1 MSEPQANARRALLI
15 GIDDYPHMTPLAGCV
30 NDVNLMRSVLTEN
43 LGFPEKH
50 ITMLTNDQATR
61 DGILAAFDELHEQ
74 TGEDDLVV
82 IHYAGHGSRMTDREG
97 DEPDGMDET
106 IVTFDSGRDPLPNR
120 DITDDEINE
129 TVLRLSEKT
138 PYLTLIFD
146 CCHSGTITRDAF
158 GATARFAEP
167 DDRPIDSLP
176 PSPISTRSGRS
187 GKREAGPSGWLPLS
201 ERYVLLA
208 GCRDEESSY
217 EHIQRMGDQ
226 EIRQGNLT
234 FHLCQLLP
242 KAAPGTTY
250 RDVHERVSTLVAAAT
265 SSRQHPQAEGA
276 LDRELFGVRDIQP
289 MRYVR
294 VIDRSDNTVTLAAGA
309 AHGMTVGSTFGIYP
323 PGTKHVTAEAE
334 SLGTVEL
341 TNVTAAQSE
350 AKIVAEKESGAIA
363 RDTRGFEDVHD
374 YGDMKWWVEVL
385 ADPSLK
391 DSGEQFRNV
400 VENSSLLTN
409 AESDTNGDARAYLI
423 AAREVVA
430 EGDPVPQLGPIEVP
444 TWAVVGQQGRLL
456 MPPHRADEKEVLFT
470 LRDNLET
477 LARYKQALAIENPDP
492 NGVLK
497 GRVGFKLKKQV
508 DGGWVDP
515 PTEQGGNVVF
525 EEGDRIA
532 FEITNNYEAPI
543 FVSVLDFGITGRID
557 ALHPVRGASEPIE
570 PGKTIQVGMRK
581 GEELELFLPDN
592 FPFAPDPL
600 DNQPPGGIETFKL
613 FATLQEADFSFLSQ
627 ASVRA
632 ADLTPSSSPSF
643 LESLMS
649 QATAGV
655 ITRDVKRK
663 RQEPIEDWT
672 TEIRTFYLKRPL

>member
-1 MSEPQANARRALLI
+1 MSEPQAAARRALLI
-15 GIDDYPHMTPLAGCV
+15 GIDEYPHITPLEGCV
-30 NDVNLMRSVLTEN
+30 NDVTLMRSVLTEN
-43 LGFPEKH
+43 LGFPEKQ

-61 DGILAAFDELHEQ
+61 DGILAAFDELYEQ
-74 TGEDDLVV
+74 TGKDDLVV
-82 IHYAGHGSRMTDREG
+82 IHYAGHGSQMTDREG

-158 GATARFAEP
+158 GATARFVTA
-167 DDRPIDSLP
+167 DDRPVDSLP
-176 PSPISTRSGRS
+176 PSPISTRGSRG
-187 GKREAGPSGWLPLS
+187 GKRDAGPSGWLPLS

-208 GCRDEESSY
+208 GCRDEEVSY
-217 EHIQRMGDQ
+217 EHIQRVGDK
-226 EIRQGNLT
+226 EIKQGNLT
-234 FHLCQLLP
+234 FHMCQLLP

-250 RDVHERVSTLVAAAT
+250 RDVHERVSTLVSAAT

-294 VIDRSDNTVTLAAGA
+294 VIDRADGVVKLRAGA
-309 AHGMTVGSTFGIYP
+309 AHGMTVGSTFAIYP
-323 PGTKHVTAEAE
+323 PGTKHVAEGTE

-341 TNVTAAQSE
+341 TSVTAAQSE
-350 AKIVAEKESGAIA
+350 AKIVEEKENGAIA
-363 RDTRGFEDVHD
+363 RDTRAFEEMHD
-374 YGDMKWWVEVL
+374 YGDMKWRVEIL
-385 ADPSLK
+385 ADPNLEA
-391 DSGEQFRNV
+391 DNDRFRNI

-409 AESDTNGDARAYLI
+409 AEIGTNGDARVYLL
-423 AAREVVA
+423 APREVA
-430 EGDPVPQLGPIEVP
+430 ADGDPVPQLGSIETT

-456 MPPHRADEKEVLFT
+456 MPPHRADETDVLSII
-470 LRDNLET
+470 RDNLET
-477 LARYKQALAIENPDP
+477 LVRYKQALAIENPDP
-492 NGVLK
+492 SGVLN

-508 DGGWVDP
+508 DGAWVDP
-515 PTEQGGNVVF
+515 PVEQGGNVVF

-532 FEITNNYEAPI
+532 FEITNNHDAPV

-570 PGKTIQVGMRK
+570 PGKTIRVGERK

-600 DNQPPGGIETFKL
+600 DGQPPGGIETFKL

-627 ASVRA
+627 ASVRS
-632 ADLTPSSSPSF
+632 ADLAGSSAPSF
-643 LESLMS
+643 LEGLMS
-649 QATAGV
+649 QAVAGV
-655 ITRDVKRK
+655 TTRDVKRK
-663 RQEPIEDWT
+663 RPEPIEDWT
-672 TEIRTFYLKRPL
+672 TEIRSFYLQRPS